1 MTRDEAI
8 ALMVRLEGGFV
19 DNPKDPG
26 GATKFGITQKTL
38 DYWRSRLA
46 SPLPAN
52 VRDLAV
58 ADASRIYELTDWAQ
72 IHGDQLPVALAV
84 LVLNSAVNQ
93 GEETA
98 IRLLQAA
105 LRIPQTGAI
114 GPPELAA
121 IEHWHS
127 PYMPEQTLAEEYCAQ
142 VAVRYAHLDSTEA
155 VFELGWFRRLMR
167 VYTAAVTV

>member
-8 ALMVRLEGGFV
+8 ALMIRLEGGFV

-38 DYWRSRLA
+38 GYWRL
-46 SPLPAN
+46 LITGPAN
-52 VRDLAV
+52 VRDLTVAQAV
-58 ADASRIYELTDWAQ
+58 AIYEKTDWVQ
-72 IHGDQLPVALAV
+72 IHGDQLPAALAV

-93 GEETA
+93 GEPTA

-105 LRIPQTGAI
+105 LRLPQTGSMGTA
-114 GPPELAA
+114 ELTAVSS
-121 IEHWHS
+121 WHS
-127 PYMPEQTLAEEYCAQ
+127 PYMPEQTLVEEFCAQ
-142 VAVRYAHLDSTEA
+142 VATRYAHLDSAEA